1 LDSAIG
7 DSTTKTWRARHIL
20 FSALL
25 ALIQPA
31 EAQEE
36 PFYKDKTLRIIVG
49 SAPGGGYDAYA
60 RVVSEHMRRHIPGNP
75 VIVVQNMPGAG
86 SLVATNHIA
95 NVAAKDGTVIGA
107 INPLMATD
115 PLLHPERAKFDP
127 RKLNWIGSTLR
138 ETHVGV
144 VRSASPVKTL
154 QDTQTNE
161 VLVAGTGGSTNAYP
175 VVSNAVLNTKFKVI
189 SGYQGT
195 AQGML
200 AVERGEVDGI
210 VGITWASVK
219 GTQQAALR
227 DGKLRVIAQFGLRK
241 HPELANIPLVLDLA
255 KTPEDQAAMRLVF
268 SAQELGRPWM
278 APEGV
283 PPQLI
288 AILRKA
294 FDDTMADP
302 AFRAEAEKRKLDLE
316 PTPGAEIQGIV
327 EDIYKTPPAVV
338 DRIKPFLE
346 QVAQ

>member
-1 LDSAIG
+1 LN
-7 DSTTKTWRARHIL
+7 STIAWRGRHIL

-31 EAQEE
+31 AAQEE
-36 PFYKDKTLRIIVG
+36 PFYKDKTLRVIVG

-75 VIVVQNMPGAG
+75 SIVVQNMPGAG
-86 SLVATNHIA
+86 SLVATNHIV

-115 PLLHPERAKFDP
+115 PLFYPDRAKFDP
-127 RKLNWIGSTLR
+127 RKLQWIGSTLR
-138 ETHVGV
+138 ETHIGV
-144 VRSASPVKTL
+144 VRAASPVKAIE
-154 QDTQTNE
+154 DTQKNE

-255 KTPEDQAAMRLVF
+255 KTPEDKAAMRLVF

-283 PPQLI
+283 PPKLI

-302 AFRAEAEKRKLDLE
+302 AFRAEAERRKLDLE
-316 PTPGAEIQGIV
+316 PTPGAEIQSIV

-338 DRIKPFLE
+338 ARIKPFLE
-346 QVAQ
+346 QTAQ